1 MKGVH
6 LKRFDPRIVF
16 GLLLLVGGGLALA
29 QAMGYLKNASD
40 IFWGGLFL
48 AVGLVFLTLLFGG
61 HWWNAFPG
69 FTLVGLGALIL
80 LPNSLDEFGG
90 AIFLGGIALSFW
102 YVYFTSRIER
112 WWALIPAGVLTA
124 LALVVVASSIF
135 EEYSGA
141 VFLGGIGL
149 AFIGVYLT
157 NTSERWWALIPG
169 GVLSTLAGVTIAAEK
184 FGDFQTAGF
193 FFFGLALTFL
203 LVAVLARM
211 SWAYWPAA
219 VLGVMGI
226 LGIAAL
232 LDFANYIWAFFLIA
246 AGGLLLFRYFTRK

>member
-1 MKGVH
+1 M
-6 LKRFDPRIVF
+6 KRFDPRIVF

-61 HWWNAFPG
+61 HWWSAFPG

-90 AIFLGGIALSFW
+90 AIFLGGIAL
-102 YVYFTSRIER
+102 
-112 WWALIPAGVLTA
+112 
-124 LALVVVASSIF
+124 
-135 EEYSGA
+135 
-141 VFLGGIGL
+141 
-149 AFIGVYLT
+149 AFFGVYLT

-219 VLGVMGI
+219 VLGVTGF

-246 AGGLLLFRYFTRK
+246 AGGFVLFRYFTRK